1 MQRNLHL
8 QKVGIALLAGFLF
21 VAVGAQSAFAAG
33 TTAGQPILNSAT
45 VTYTVDTVL
54 QDAIE
59 SSLAGNS
66 TPGVGE
72 GTPTR
77 FTVDRKIDVQVS
89 EVGTSVTMTSPNN
102 SDQVLTFLVE
112 NQGNDA
118 QDFVLTAV
126 DGSGNTITFG
136 SDTYTDDFN
145 ATNSQTIGIW
155 LDDGDGIFNDTL
167 DTETSYLDGFVVD
180 TPTNVFVVRD
190 IEATQANGSVS
201 IITLNAQAVENS
213 GTSAAP
219 GAALTEDT
227 GDTNVLEDAVGAEQ
241 IVFADDDGTATQ
253 GTDAARDGQHS
264 ASDAYLVES
273 AQLTISKSAT
283 VIRDPFGN
291 ANPKSIP
298 GSIVEYA
305 ITVTNGSGVGVQ
317 TATGITIADDLT
329 SEMSGAAGGARL
341 ALVLAEYG
349 TQLAGEDIEFET
361 NEADGSTVV
370 TDTVTAAADGDDGEF
385 VSDALNFDN
394 VSLDAGEFLTVRFR
408 VEIQ

>member
-1 MQRNLHL
+1 MQRNLHFR
-8 QKVGIALLAGFLF
+8 QVGVSLLAGFLL
-21 VAVGAQSAFAAG
+21 ALIAAPAAFAAG
-33 TTAGQPILNSAT
+33 TTAGQPILNSAS

-59 SSLAGNS
+59 SSVGGNNL
-66 TPGVGE
+66 PGIGQ
-72 GTPTR
+72 GSPTR

-89 EVGTSVTMTSPNN
+89 EVGTAVTMVSPNS

-126 DGSGNTITFG
+126 DGSGNTITLGTAF
-136 SDTYTDDFN
+136 TDDFD
-145 ATNSQTIGIW
+145 ATLSQTIGIW
-155 LDDGDGIFNDTL
+155 FDADGSGDFDDTL
-167 DTETSYLDGFVVD
+167 DTELSYLDAFPVD
-180 TPTNVFVVRD
+180 TPTRVFVVRD
-190 IEATQANGSVS
+190 IAATQANGSVS
-201 IITLNAQAVENS
+201 IITLNAQAVANS

-253 GTDAARDGQHS
+253 GTDALRDGQHS

-273 AQLTISKSAT
+273 AQLSISKSAS

-298 GSIVEYA
+298 GSIVEYE

-317 TATGITIADDLT
+317 TAAGITIADDLT
-329 SEMSGAAGGARL
+329 SEMSGAAGGPRL

-349 TQLAGEDIEFET
+349 AQLAGEDIQVET
-361 NEADGSTVV
+361 NEADGTTVV
-370 TDTVTAAADGDDGEF
+370 TSTVTAANDADEGEF
-385 VSDALNFDN
+385 VSDALNFDS
-394 VSLDAGEFLTVRFR
+394 VSLDAGEYLTVRFR

>member
-1 MQRNLHL
+1 MQRNL
-8 QKVGIALLAGFLF
+8 QFKQVGVALLAGFLLSLI
-21 VAVGAQSAFAAG
+21 AAPSALAAG
-33 TTAGQPILNSAT
+33 TLAGQPILNSAT

-54 QDAIE
+54 QDGIE
-59 SSLAGNS
+59 SSVGGNS
-66 TPGVGE
+66 TPGAGQ

-89 EVGTSVTMTSPNN
+89 EVGTAVTTSRPNSN
-102 SDQVLTFLVE
+102 DQVLTFLVE

-126 DGSGNTITFG
+126 DGSGNTITLGTAF
-136 SDTYTDDFN
+136 TDDFD
-145 ATNSQTIGIW
+145 ATLSQTIGIW
-155 LDDGDGIFNDTL
+155 LDDGDNAFDDTL
-167 DTETSYLDGFVVD
+167 DTEISYLDAFPVD
-180 TPTNVFVVRD
+180 TPTRVYVVRD
-190 IEATQANGSVS
+190 IPATQANGSVS

-219 GAALTEDT
+219 GVALTEDT
-227 GDTNVLEDAVGAEQ
+227 STNVLEDAVGSEQ

-253 GTDAARDGQHS
+253 GTDALRDGQHS
-264 ASDAYLVES
+264 ASDAYFVES
-273 AQLTISKSAT
+273 AQLSIGKSAT

-298 GSIVEYA
+298 GSIVEYE
-305 ITVTNGSGVGVQ
+305 ITVTNGSGAGVQ
-317 TATGITIADDLT
+317 TATGITIADDLS
-329 SEMSGAAGGARL
+329 SEMSGAAGGPRL
-341 ALVLAEYG
+341 AITLAEYG
-349 TQLAGEDIEFET
+349 TQLAGEDIEVET

-370 TDTVTAAADGDDGEF
+370 TSTVTAAADSDDGEF

>member
-1 MQRNLHL
+1 MQRNLNSR
-8 QKVGIALLAGFLF
+8 QVGVALVAGLLLTLIAAP
-21 VAVGAQSAFAAG
+21 SAFAAG
-33 TTAGQPILNSAT
+33 TTAGQEILNSAT
-45 VTYTVDTVL
+45 VTYSVGTVL

-59 SSLAGNS
+59 SSAGGNS
-66 TPGVGE
+66 TPGAGG

-89 EVGTSVTMTSPNN
+89 EVGTSVEMVSPN
-102 SDQVLTFLVE
+102 STDQVLTFLVE

-126 DGSGNTITFG
+126 DGSGNTITFDG
-136 SDTYTDDFN
+136 GTTVLTDSFDATQSDP
-145 ATNSQTIGIW
+145 IGIYV
-155 LDDGDGIFNDTL
+155 DTNGNGSFDAA
-167 DTETSYLDGFVVD
+167 DTETSYLDGFAVD
-180 TPTNVFVVRD
+180 TPTTVFVVRD
-190 IEATQANGSVS
+190 IAATQANGSVS
-201 IITLNAQAVENS
+201 IITLNAQAVVNS
-213 GTSAAP
+213 GTAASP

-227 GDTNVLEDAVGAEQ
+227 GVNVLEDAVGSEQ

-253 GTDAARDGQHS
+253 GTDALRDGQHS
-264 ASDAYLVES
+264 AADAYLVES
-273 AQLTISKSAT
+273 AQLSISKNAT

-291 ANPKSIP
+291 TNPKSIP

-305 ITVTNGSGVGVQ
+305 ITVTNGSGAGVQ

-329 SEMSGAAGGARL
+329 SEMSGAAGGPRL

-349 TQLAGEDIEFET
+349 SQAAGEDIEVET
-361 NEADGSTVV
+361 NAAGGAAVIT
-370 TDTVTAAADGDDGEF
+370 TVTAAADGDDGEF

-394 VSLDAGEFLTVRFR
+394 VSLDAGEFVTVRFR